1 MEIKG
6 GSVIAEIPPPPPTMT
21 DEGPTPSNP
30 PWGWQEAVVALGG
43 VLCIIAAAAL
53 PWAKVYLKWKD
64 VVFGFEQEL
73 PTYSFSLT
81 ENAWLTAVAIVFAV
95 ICIAGL
101 FWRRYAGKISVA
113 ASAVLLAC
121 STAYV
126 ISLIFEAYDWLGLYE
141 GLLDALESLPF
152 VGPWLEVW
160 VRESLNISAFPH
172 AGLFLFYAGAL
183 LVLAG
188 GITIWY
194 RNKRWANQVI

>member
-1 MEIKG
+1 M
-6 GSVIAEIPPPPPTMT
+6 
-21 DEGPTPSNP
+21 
-30 PWGWQEAVVALGG
+30 
-43 VLCIIAAAAL
+43 
-53 PWAKVYLKWKD
+53 
-64 VVFGFEQEL
+64 VFGFEQEL

-81 ENAWLTAVAIVFAV
+81 ENPWLTAAVIAFAV

-101 FWRRYAGKISVA
+101 FWRRYAGKISVF

-141 GLLDALESLPF
+141 SLLDALESLPF

-160 VRESLNISAFPH
+160 VRESLEISAFPH
-172 AGLFLFYAGAL
+172 IGTFFFYAGAL

-188 GITIWY
+188 GMKTKGREVTLPRIEVSGADERDVPAAAVKVSDVGVDGLLGQSFLKRFVYTIDES
-194 RNKRWANQVI
+194 REDKLILGPRPRR